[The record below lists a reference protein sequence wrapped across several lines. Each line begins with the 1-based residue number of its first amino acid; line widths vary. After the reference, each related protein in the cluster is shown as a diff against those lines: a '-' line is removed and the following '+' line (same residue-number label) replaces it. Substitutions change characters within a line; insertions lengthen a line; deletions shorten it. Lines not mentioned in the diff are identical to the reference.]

1 MFEGQAE
8 EAMNFYTSV
17 FEESQII
24 SIARYGPDGPGPEGS
39 VIQAIFT
46 IKGQEFMCI
55 DSYVNHDFTFT
66 PAISIFITCHS
77 EEELSHLYEELQQDG
92 KVYMPL
98 DNYGFSK
105 KFGWVG
111 DQYGVTWQL
120 NLP

>member
-24 SIARYGPDGPGPEGS
+24 SITRYGPNGPGTEGS

-66 PAISIFITCHS
+66 PAISIFITCDS
-77 EEELSHLYEELQQDG
+77 EEELDDLFEKLKQDG
-92 KVYMPL
+92 NIFMPL

-111 DQYGVTWQL
+111 DKYGVTWQL